1 MNSDMNETALARCDP
16 DFIFLNAVTSPLP
29 WIPDSCRIARMKVYM
44 STREKLCHY
53 YCMSG
58 AADMYVQGSSCT
70 QHTKSML

>member
-29 WIPDSCRIARMKVYM
+29 WIPDSCRIARMEVYM
-44 STREKLCHY
+44 STSGKLRHY
-53 YCMSG
+53 SCKSG
-58 AADMYVQGSSCT
+58 ATYMYVQGSSCT